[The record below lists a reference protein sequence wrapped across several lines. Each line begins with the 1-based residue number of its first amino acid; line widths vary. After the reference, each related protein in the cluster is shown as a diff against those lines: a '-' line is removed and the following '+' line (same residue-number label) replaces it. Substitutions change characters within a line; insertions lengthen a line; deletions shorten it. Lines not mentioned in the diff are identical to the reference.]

1 MRNLVFPLLMLS
13 LVPAMAGAQTT
24 TIRDRVLAEGVS
36 EEVIL
41 VEYPA
46 LPLRTLTSSAG
57 AIVHVSIRSRDTFLS
72 SDGAAIVTDYRA
84 TVVDVVKG
92 DPSARVSAGDV
103 ITIRR
108 AGGELQ
114 VEGRTVFSNESGFP
128 PFARGGEYVLFLK
141 TGGGQPY
148 EMLAG
153 AQSAFRV
160 DRGAVTPV
168 TDAGNSAAAVLM
180 PLFLHDVRAQR

>member
-1 MRNLVFPLLMLS
+1 MRNVVFPLLMLS
-13 LVPAMAGAQTT
+13 LTPAIAGAQTP
-24 TIRDRVLAEGVS
+24 TIRDRVLTEGVS

-41 VEYPA
+41 VDYPA

-57 AIVHVSIRSRDTFLS
+57 VIVHVSIRSRDTFVS
-72 SDGAAIVTDYRA
+72 NDAILTDYRA
-84 TVVDVVKG
+84 TVVDVVKA
-92 DPSARVSAGDV
+92 DPAARLTAGDV

-114 VEGRTVFSNESGFP
+114 IDGRTVFSNESGFP

-141 TGGGQPY
+141 TGTGQPY

-160 DRGAVTPV
+160 DRGTVAPV
-168 TDAGNSAAAVLM
+168 AEAGNSAMAVLM
-180 PLFLHDVRAQR
+180 PLFLHDVRAHR